1 MIMSLKQ
8 KKIKF
13 TPRIKLNHNMYKPVI
28 LFLMPSLLNTVGKI
42 ICYDF
47 EMHGEQE
54 GIKGVHKKV
63 LLVKIRGKGC
73 VVVQFY
79 PWFKFCFF
87 CFKLIIIHYHTQKQ
101 KKIKF
106 NHNIYSWPSVKA
118 KLPSILTEIT
128 CKRQECFPLPL

>member
-1 MIMSLKQ
+1 M
-8 KKIKF
+8 
-13 TPRIKLNHNMYKPVI
+13 I

-73 VVVQFY
+73 AVVQFY

-106 NHNIYSWPSVKA
+106 KFVIHDSKNNLRKFTS
-118 KLPSILTEIT
+118 L
-128 CKRQECFPLPL
+128 

>member
-1 MIMSLKQ
+1 MVVYDNEFET

-13 TPRIKLNHNMYKPVI
+13 KPTIKLNHNMYKPVI

-47 EMHGEQE
+47 EMHGEQVGTE
-54 GIKGVHKKV
+54 GVHKKV

-87 CFKLIIIHYHTQKQ
+87 CFKLIIIHYRTQKQ

-128 CKRQECFPLPL
+128 LSLS